1 MALRNQPVPVRSG
14 KNGVND
20 ANVVNGVND
29 INGLNGVNDVN
40 GLNGVDDVSAQSGDF
55 VSGCD
60 PVLLT
65 QH

>member
-1 MALRNQPVPVRSG
+1 VTVRSG

-29 INGLNGVNDVN
+29 VNGPNGVNDI
-40 GLNGVDDVSAQSGDF
+40 SAQSGDF

-65 QH
+65 QR